1 MKVETNWPYPE
12 EEKREHYQNGH
23 DMASSRKKESVKTG
37 TVTETYRDKE
47 LENIGKT
54 WGDVERFKRTVF
66 GGELWWKP
74 YTSRGETRIK

>member
-12 EEKREHYQNGH
+12 EEKREHYQNGQ

-54 WGDVERFKRTVF
+54 WGDAERFKRTVF

-74 YTSRGETRIK
+74 YTSRGETKIK